1 MKKALVT
8 ILSVTVSVGL
18 MTIFNS
24 YTVEAPKK
32 KEPAAA
38 VAAVGTQEKAVA
50 MINDLIAQ
58 NGAFSVQ
65 IASPELPIKVK
76 LWQRK
81 GIVKLPTNIP
91 WETFKKD
98 AHQFGVDLHTLL
110 EKDEKGV
117 YYHIEALRKD
127 SSLYNALAQMSQKRS
142 PGRKTGEKETAV
154 LKIGKQPTQVLL
166 RSINL
171 YATSFYQQKLLERI
185 KAVLKGFEEQAKKLR
200 AEAEQAQKTAEQTT
214 TSYESVEDF
223 DFTDIDMDAAEAP
236 MDFGADI
243 EETDFSDRPEVDFAE
258 ELPMDKDTDFS
269 LDWGF

>member
-1 MKKALVT
+1 MKKALIT

-18 MTIFNS
+18 MTIFKS

-32 KEPAAA
+32 KEPAV

-98 AHQFGVDLHTLL
+98 VHQFGVDLHALL

-127 SSLYNALAQMSQKRS
+127 SFVYNVLAQMSQKRS
-142 PGRKTGEKETAV
+142 PERKTGEKEAAV
-154 LKIGKQPTQVLL
+154 LKIEKLPTQALL

-171 YATSFYQQKLLERI
+171 YATSFYQQKLRERI

-200 AEAEQAQKTAEQTT
+200 AEADKAQKTAEQAT
-214 TSYESVEDF
+214 TSYESTDDF
-223 DFTDIDMDAAEAP
+223 DFADTDMDVAEAP
-236 MDFGADI
+236 MDFGTYM

-258 ELPMDKDTDFS
+258 ELPMGKETDFS

>member
-18 MTIFNS
+18 MTIFKS
-24 YTVEAPKK
+24 YTIVEAPKK

-38 VAAVGTQEKAVA
+38 VAVGTQEKAVA
-50 MINDLIAQ
+50 MINDLITK

-65 IASPELPIKVK
+65 IAPPELPIKVK
-76 LWQRK
+76 FWQRK
-81 GIVKLPTNIP
+81 GQVQLPTNIP

-98 AHQFGVDLHTLL
+98 VHQFGVDLHALL

-117 YYHIEALRKD
+117 YYHIEALRRD
-127 SSLYNALAQMSQKRS
+127 SSVYNALAQMNQHLS
-142 PGRKTGEKETAV
+142 PERKTGEKETAV
-154 LKIGKQPTQVLL
+154 RKIGKQPTQALL

-185 KAVLKGFEEQAKKLR
+185 KALLKGFEEQAKKLR
-200 AEAEQAQKTAEQTT
+200 TEAEQAQKTAEQTP
-214 TSYESVEDF
+214 TSYPSTEDF
-223 DFTDIDMDAAEAP
+223 DFADIDMDITEAP
-236 MDFGADI
+236 MDFDADI
-243 EETDFSDRPEVDFAE
+243 EETDFGDRPEVDIAE
-258 ELPMDKDTDFS
+258 ELPIDTETDFS

>member
-1 MKKALVT
+1 MKKSLVT

-18 MTIFNS
+18 MTIFKS

-32 KEPAAA
+32 KEPAA
-38 VAAVGTQEKAVA
+38 VTAVGTQEKSVA

-81 GIVKLPTNIP
+81 GIVKLTTNIP

-98 AHQFGVDLHTLL
+98 VHQFGVDLHTLL

-117 YYHIEALRKD
+117 YYHIEALRRD
-127 SSLYNALAQMSQKRS
+127 SSVYNALVQMSQKRS

-154 LKIGKQPTQVLL
+154 LKIGKQPTQALL

-200 AEAEQAQKTAEQTT
+200 AEAEKAQKTAEQTP
-214 TSYESVEDF
+214 TSYESTDDF
-223 DFTDIDMDAAEAP
+223 DFAGTDMDSSEFS
-236 MDFGADI
+236 MDFGADM
-243 EETDFSDRPEVDFAE
+243 EETDFSDRPEIDFAE
-258 ELPMDKDTDFS
+258 ELPMDNESDFS